1 VCPWDLGSCS
11 IERSN
16 AEMLGLETVLL
27 VLIFKNTWAH
37 DRLGLIEM
45 QRGWPWWKRCNGRD
59 EGAYIL
65 K

>member
-1 VCPWDLGSCS
+1 
-11 IERSN
+11 
-16 AEMLGLETVLL
+16 MLGLETVLL